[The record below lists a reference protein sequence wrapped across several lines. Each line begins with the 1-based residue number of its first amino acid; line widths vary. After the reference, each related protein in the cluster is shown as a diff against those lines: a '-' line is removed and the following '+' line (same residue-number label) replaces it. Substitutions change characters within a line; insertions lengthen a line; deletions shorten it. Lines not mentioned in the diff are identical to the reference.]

1 MTGARNN
8 SSKGRI
14 ALAVSA
20 AMLITGCAGGAP
32 GGTDTARASETA
44 AGASAAPADL
54 SGTYRYEITLDEAL
68 EADMV
73 DPEDTYPQVI
83 TVKLDDGELEGG
95 CFGAAGGTYAVDG
108 DRITFHSL
116 EYDYDS
122 TATFTMDDDGSLHLT
137 PVPPMDP
144 GDAFCAFSQVWSKIE

>member
-1 MTGARNN
+1 MSGMRNS

-32 GGTDTARASETA
+32 AESATAAASDTAS
-44 AGASAAPADL
+44 GSSAAPGDL
-54 SGTYRYEITLDEAL
+54 SGTYRFEITLDEAL

-73 DPEDTYPQVI
+73 DPEDTYPLI
-83 TVKLDDGELEGG
+83 NTVTLDNGELEGG
-95 CFGAAGGTYAVDG
+95 CFGEAGGTYAVDG
-108 DRITFHSL
+108 ARITFHSL
-116 EYDYDS
+116 EYNYDS
-122 TATFTMDDDGSLHLT
+122 TVTYTMDDDGSLHLT

-144 GDAFCAFSQVWSKIE
+144 GDAFQCFSQVWTKIE

>member
-1 MTGARNN
+1 MSGARNN

-32 GGTDTARASETA
+32 AGTDTARASETA

-68 EADMV
+68 AADMV
-73 DPEDTYPQVI
+73 DPEDTYPLI
-83 TVKLDDGELEGG
+83 DTVTLDNGELEGG
-95 CFGAAGGTYAVDG
+95 CFGEAGGTYEVDG
-108 DRITFHSL
+108 NRIAFHSL
-116 EYDYDS
+116 EYNYGS
-122 TATFTMDDDGSLHLT
+122 TVTFTMDDDGSLHLT

-144 GDAFCAFSQVWSKIE
+144 GDAFQCFSQVWTKIE